1 MGEHA
6 AVYGRPALV
15 AAAGLRLTATVAE
28 AAQGVELA
36 LADFPG
42 PSDRTGSGGGLR
54 ETTTWEEVLDVTR
67 GAREAWER
75 YITAPS
81 SASFR
86 SVETGTGPT
95 RLLRIALG
103 EAARAGVSSRRDP
116 TPPTP
121 IGLTVHSA
129 IPVGSGFGSSAAA
142 AVAVIFAYLVF
153 RGETPDANR
162 LHRLSLEVER
172 RQHGTPSGVDNATVI
187 HGGVIS
193 ARRREDSS
201 GVEIEPVAADR
212 DRLRR
217 FRIAGTGSPAE
228 GTGAVVAAVR
238 ELRDRRPR
246 AIESAFDRLAD
257 LTLALRRELCREA
270 DRPEEVAALVREAE
284 ARLEELGVVPEPVR
298 RLVRAVEERG
308 GAAKISGA
316 GSLAGPGAG
325 NLLLYHPEP
334 AVLDAFLGPLADPTD
349 PSVAAPG
356 AAELALR
363 VYEVALGAPGARLEE
378 GGA

>member
-15 AAAGLRLTATVAE
+15 AAAGLRLTATVTD
-28 AAQGVELA
+28 AAAGVELA
-36 LADFPG
+36 LADFPAAPG
-42 PSDRTGSGGGLR
+42 RPAPDGGLR
-54 ETTTWEEVLDVTR
+54 ETTTWADVLHVTR
-67 GAREAWER
+67 CARRAWER
-75 YITAPS
+75 YIDAPS

-86 SVETGTGPT
+86 SVGSGSGPT

-103 EAARAGVSSRRDP
+103 EAARAGRSSRDDL
-116 TPPTP
+116 TPPAP
-121 IGLTVHSA
+121 VALTVHSA

-142 AVAVIFAYLVF
+142 AVAVILAYLAH
-153 RGETPDANR
+153 RGDPPDADR
-162 LHRLSLEVER
+162 LHRVSLEVER

-187 HGGVIS
+187 HGGVLS

-201 GVEIEPVAADR
+201 GVEIEPVAAHR

-246 AIESAFDRLAD
+246 AIEAAFDRLAE

-270 DRPEEVAALVREAE
+270 DRPEEVAAMVREAE

-298 RLVRAVEERG
+298 RLIRALEERG

-334 AVLDAFLGPLADPTD
+334 ESLDAFLAPWTD
-349 PSVAAPG
+349 RAERPSG
-356 AAELALR
+356 AISLEIHD
-363 VYEVALGAPGARLEE
+363 VGLGAPGARLEE
-378 GGA
+378 DGA